1 METIKQNISGGIKD
15 ILRKFYPFIILAV
28 LSFTIHFAFLN
39 YPSQTVFDEV
49 HFGKFVAAYS
59 THEYY
64 FDIHPPLGKLL
75 IAGWAKLV
83 NFNPNFDFDHIGES
97 AAPELFSTL
106 RFLPALFGSI
116 FVLLFSYF
124 AYLVSRSKKTALISG
139 FLMLF
144 DNAFLVQSKF
154 IFIDIFLVFFGI
166 LTFCFF
172 VLCQKQKSF
181 SAKWFL
187 LLALTGVSFG
197 LTASIKWTGLASLGI
212 IALTLLVKIFSE
224 KTRLWLNPLETNNL
238 DKKINI
244 KNFKEAAV
252 SLSVIAILG
261 FLVYLMPF
269 IIHFNLLYKSG
280 PGDAFMS
287 SRFQSELKYGRE
299 NTRNPLNFWEKFIEL
314 NTTMYNA
321 SAGLTATHPFGS
333 KWYQWPFDNK
343 PIYYWYQGPTS
354 DNGEKIGKIYFLGNP
369 VVWLLA
375 SFFLAITMIRI
386 FIKKERQ
393 NLKPV
398 HYFLLLAFFAN
409 LLPFIFIK
417 RVSFLYHYLPS
428 ASLAILLL
436 SLYLREL
443 WPKKKSALIAALAAI
458 VLGFVILTPLSYG
471 WLMSPDLDKFE
482 MGIIN
487 FLSQID

>member
-1 METIKQNISGGIKD
+1 METKKQDIPAGTKD
-15 ILRKFYPFIILAV
+15 VLRKFYPFIILAV
-28 LSFTIHFAFLN
+28 LSFTLHFAFLS

-83 NFNPNFDFDHIGES
+83 NFNPNFDFDHIGERS
-97 AAPELFSTL
+97 TPELFFTL
-106 RFLPALFGSI
+106 RFLPAFFGSI

-124 AYLVSRSKKTALISG
+124 AYLILRSKKTALVAG

-154 IFIDIFLVFFGI
+154 IFIDIFLVFFGV

-172 VLCQKQKSF
+172 ILYQKQKSF
-181 SAKWFL
+181 SLRWFIL
-187 LLALTGVSFG
+187 LIAASISFG
-197 LTASIKWTGLASLGI
+197 LTVSIKWTGLATLGI
-212 IALTLLVKIFSE
+212 IAATLLAKIFSE
-224 KTRLWLNPLETNNL
+224 KTRLWLSPLEINSS
-238 DKKINI
+238 DKKINV
-244 KNFKEAAV
+244 KNFREAIV
-252 SLSVIAILG
+252 SLLIMTILG
-261 FLVYLMPF
+261 FLVYLVPF
-269 IIHFNLLYKSG
+269 AIHFKLLDKSG

-287 SRFQSELKYGRE
+287 SRFQSELKYGKE
-299 NTRNPLNFWEKFIEL
+299 NTPNPLGFWEKFTEL
-314 NTTMYNA
+314 NTTMYTA
-321 SAGLTATHPFGS
+321 SAGLAATHPFGS
-333 KWYQWPFDNK
+333 KWYNWPFDNK

-369 VVWLLA
+369 VIWLLA
-375 SFFLAITMIRI
+375 SFFIALTAIRM

-393 NLKPV
+393 KMKPV
-398 HYFLLLAFFAN
+398 YYFLLLAFFAN

-428 ASLAILLL
+428 VSFAILLL
-436 SLYLREL
+436 SLYLGEL
-443 WPKKKSALIAALAAI
+443 WPKKKTALIAVLAAV
-458 VLGFVILTPLSYG
+458 VLGFVILAPLSYG
-471 WLMSPDLDKFE
+471 WLMSPDLDKIE
-482 MGIIN
+482 MQIIN
-487 FLSQID
+487 FFS